1 MKNWCF
7 KVLNLHAVLLQ
18 IIFIIN
24 RRYTV
29 SVQVGTPKLVIFLDC
44 PKVEMEKR
52 LLKRGETSGRSD
64 DNAATIIKRFET
76 FQKESL
82 PVVGFY
88 DNFDHGLVL
97 KVIILIASQK
107 PKSIKCGRSTTVN
120 YKISRK
126 RETPKPALLCPL
138 W

>member
-107 PKSIKCGRSTTVN
+107 T
-120 YKISRK
+120 KINQMWKVHDSQ
-126 RETPKPALLCPL
+126 L
-138 W
+138 

>member
-1 MKNWCF
+1 
-7 KVLNLHAVLLQ
+7 
-18 IIFIIN
+18 
-24 RRYTV
+24 
-29 SVQVGTPKLVIFLDC
+29 VQVGTPKLVIFLDC

-88 DNFDHGLVL
+88 DNFGHGLVL
-97 KVIILIASQK
+97 KVTILIASQK
-107 PKSIKCGRSTTVN
+107 PKSIKFERSTTVN
-120 YKISRK
+120 DKFSRT
-126 RETPKPALLCPL
+126 RETPKPALLISTMETFL
-138 W
+138 